1 MPTEQLSLVSYR
13 KLVNYANFT
22 NQPVSEVMDEV
33 IEKFLYLWA
42 EPVLEELE
50 RIEAEAEAEER
61 LSKKSQT
68 KRTVIMFPSVPNT
81 ESQ

>member
-1 MPTEQLSLVSYR
+1 MPTEQLDLVSYR

-22 NQPVSEVMDEV
+22 NQPVSCVMEEVL
-33 IEKFLYLWA
+33 EKFFEIWGD
-42 EPVLEELE
+42 PILEELE

-68 KRTVIMFPSVPNT
+68 KPTVIIFPTVSNT
-81 ESQ
+81 E